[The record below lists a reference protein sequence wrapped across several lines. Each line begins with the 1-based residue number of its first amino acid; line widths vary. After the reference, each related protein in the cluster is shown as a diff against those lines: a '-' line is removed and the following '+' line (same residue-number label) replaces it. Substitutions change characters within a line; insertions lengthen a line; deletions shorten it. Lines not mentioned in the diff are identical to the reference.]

1 MKLMI
6 VAGEPSGDLHAS
18 HVVNTLKATHPN
30 IILTGM
36 GGDMM
41 AKAGVSLKIHIRDS
55 AVMGFADALA
65 VLPKF
70 LRKLAILKQH
80 IRQHQPDALL
90 LIDFAEFN
98 MPLAKFAY
106 RQDVRVIYYIP
117 PKAWA
122 WRGGRA
128 KKLAKRTNVIA
139 SIFPFET
146 EFYRNAGAPTQFVG
160 HPLVDFAKCKL
171 NVNEAREK
179 LSLKHNT
186 HVVGLMPGSRR
197 SEVQRHLPIMLKAA
211 ANISNTFPDAEWILP
226 LAPGISETLITTC
239 KEGIEGLP
247 KIKLIKGETYTAMRA
262 ATLLLIASGTATL
275 EAACLGTP
283 MIIVFRTSWH
293 NWHIIRALT
302 PLEDSG
308 LPNLIANKRIVPEL
322 LQEYL
327 TPDTLTEHTLDL
339 LQDSDKRNEQ
349 REALQSVY
357 QQLGTSG
364 AAERTAQLIVEQIK
378 SAHNPHK

>member
-18 HVVNTLKATHPN
+18 HVVNALKAIHPN

-36 GGDMM
+36 GGDRMTE
-41 AKAGVSLKIHIRDS
+41 AGVSLKIHIRDS

-98 MPLAKFAY
+98 MPLAKFAFK
-106 RQDVRVIYYIP
+106 QDVRVIYYIP

-128 KKLAKRTNVIA
+128 KKLAKRTNIIA

-146 EFYRNAGAPTQFVG
+146 EFYRNAGAPAEFVG

-171 NVNEAREK
+171 NAKQAREK

-186 HVVGLMPGSRR
+186 HVIGLMPGSRR
-197 SEVQRHLPIMLKAA
+197 SEVKRHLPIMLKAA
-211 ANISNTFPDAEWILP
+211 SNISNTFPNSEWILP
-226 LAPGISETLITTC
+226 LAPGISETLIATC

-247 KIKLIKGETYTAMRA
+247 NIKLIKGETYTAMRA
-262 ATLLLIASGTATL
+262 ATLMLISSGTATL

-302 PLEDSG
+302 PLENSG
-308 LPNLIANKRIVPEL
+308 LPNLIADKRIVPEL
-322 LQEYL
+322 LQDDL

-339 LQDSDKRNEQ
+339 LQDADKRNVQ
-349 REALQSVY
+349 CEALQAVY

-364 AAERTAQLIVEQIK
+364 AAERTAQLIVEQIE
-378 SAHNPHK
+378 SAHNPRK

>member
-1 MKLMI
+1 MI

-18 HVVNTLKATHPN
+18 HVVNTLKAIHPH

-146 EFYRNAGAPTQFVG
+146 EFYRNAGAPAQFVG
-160 HPLVDFAKCKL
+160 HPLVDFAKCEL
-171 NVNEAREK
+171 NVKQAREK

-226 LAPGISETLITTC
+226 LAPGISETLIATY

-247 KIKLIKGETYTAMRA
+247 KINLIQDETYTAMRA

>member
-18 HVVNTLKATHPN
+18 HVVNALKAIHPN

-36 GGDMM
+36 GGDRMTE
-41 AKAGVSLKIHIRDS
+41 AGVSLKIHIRDS

-70 LRKLAILKQH
+70 LRKLAVLKQH

-98 MPLAKFAY
+98 MPLAKFAF

-146 EFYRNAGAPTQFVG
+146 EFYRNAGAPAEFVG
-160 HPLVDFAKCKL
+160 HPLVDFAKCQL
-171 NVNEAREK
+171 TATEAREK
-179 LSLKHNT
+179 LNLKHTT

-211 ANISNTFPDAEWILP
+211 SKISNTFPDSEWILP

-247 KIKLIKGETYTAMRA
+247 NIKLIKGETYTAMRA
-262 ATLLLIASGTATL
+262 ATLMLIASGTATL

-302 PLEDSG
+302 PLENSG

-322 LQEYL
+322 LQEDL
-327 TPDTLTEHTLDL
+327 TPDTLTEHALDL
-339 LQDSDKRNEQ
+339 LQDSDKRNVQ
-349 REALQSVY
+349 CEALQSVY

-364 AAERTAQLIVEQIK
+364 AAERTAQLIVEQIE

>member
-1 MKLMI
+1 MKVMI

-18 HVVNTLKATHPN
+18 HVVNTLKAIDPN

-41 AKAGVSLKIHIRDS
+41 AKAGVSLKIHIHDS

-106 RQDVRVIYYIP
+106 RHNVRVIYYIP

-146 EFYRNAGAPTQFVG
+146 EFYRNAGAPAQFVG
-160 HPLVDFAKCKL
+160 HPLVDFANCKL
-171 NVNEAREK
+171 NVKEARER
-179 LSLKHNT
+179 LNLKHDT
-186 HVVGLMPGSRR
+186 HVIGLMPGSRR

-211 ANISNTFPDAEWILP
+211 SNIAKTFPDLEWILP
-226 LAPGISETLITTC
+226 LAPGISETLVANC
-239 KEGIEGLP
+239 KEGIERLP
-247 KIKLIKGETYTAMRA
+247 NIKLIQGETYTAMRA
-262 ATLLLIASGTATL
+262 ATVLLIASGTATL
-275 EAACLGTP
+275 EATCIGTP

-302 PLEDSG
+302 PLENSG
-308 LPNLIANKRIVPEL
+308 LPNLIANKRVVPEL
-322 LQEYL
+322 LQEDL
-327 TPDTLTEHTLDL
+327 TPDTLTEHTLEL
-339 LQDSDKRNEQ
+339 LQNLDKRNEQ
-349 REALQSVY
+349 CEALQSVY
-357 QQLGTSG
+357 QQLGVSG
-364 AAERTAQLIVEQIK
+364 ASERTAQLIVEQIE
-378 SAHNPHK
+378 SAHNPHP

>member
-18 HVVNTLKATHPN
+18 HVVNALKAIHPN

-36 GGDMM
+36 GGDRMTE
-41 AKAGVSLKIHIRDS
+41 AGVSLKIHIRDS

-70 LRKLAILKQH
+70 LKKLAILKQH
-80 IRQHQPDALL
+80 IHQHQPDALL

-98 MPLAKFAY
+98 MPLAKFAF

-146 EFYRNAGAPTQFVG
+146 EFYRNAGAPAEFVG
-160 HPLVDFAKCKL
+160 HPLVDFAKCEL
-171 NVNEAREK
+171 NVTQAREK

-197 SEVQRHLPIMLKAA
+197 SEVKRHLPIMLKAA
-211 ANISNTFPDAEWILP
+211 SNISNTFPDSEWILP
-226 LAPGISETLITTC
+226 LAPGISETLIATY

-247 KIKLIKGETYTAMRA
+247 NIKLIKGETYTAMRA
-262 ATLLLIASGTATL
+262 ATVMLISSGTATL

-302 PLEDSG
+302 PLENSG

-322 LQEYL
+322 LQDDL
-327 TPDTLTEHTLDL
+327 TPDTLTEHALDL
-339 LQDSDKRNEQ
+339 LQDSDKRNVQ
-349 REALQSVY
+349 CEALQSVY

-364 AAERTAQLIVEQIK
+364 AAERTAQLIVEQIE

>member
-1 MKLMI
+1 MKVMI

-18 HVVNTLKATHPN
+18 HVVNALKAIHPN
-30 IILTGM
+30 ITLTGM
-36 GGDMM
+36 GGNMM
-41 AKAGVSLKIHIRDS
+41 AEAGVSLRIHIRDS

-128 KKLAKRTNVIA
+128 KKLAKHTNVIA

-146 EFYRNAGAPTQFVG
+146 EFYRNAGAPAEFVG
-160 HPLVDFAKCKL
+160 HPLVDFTKCKL
-171 NVNEAREK
+171 NIKQAREK

-186 HVVGLMPGSRR
+186 HVIGLMPGSRR
-197 SEVQRHLPIMLKAA
+197 SEVKRHLPIMLKAA

-226 LAPGISETLITTC
+226 LAPGISETLIATY

-247 KIKLIKGETYTAMRA
+247 NIKLIKGETYTAMRA
-262 ATLLLIASGTATL
+262 ATLMLISSGTATL
-275 EAACLGTP
+275 ETACLGTP

-302 PLEDSG
+302 PLENSG
-308 LPNLIANKRIVPEL
+308 LPNLIANRRIVPEL
-322 LQEYL
+322 LQEDL

-349 REALQSVY
+349 CEALQSVY

-364 AAERTAQLIVEQIK
+364 AAERTAQLIVEQIE
-378 SAHNPHK
+378 SAHNPHT